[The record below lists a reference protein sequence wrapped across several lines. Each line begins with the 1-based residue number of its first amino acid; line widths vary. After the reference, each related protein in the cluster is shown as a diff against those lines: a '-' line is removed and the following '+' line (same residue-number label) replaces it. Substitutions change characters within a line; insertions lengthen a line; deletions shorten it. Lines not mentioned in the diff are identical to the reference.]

1 MNKRTKGILLLILS
15 AFFFACMNMFVKLS
29 GEELPVFQKVFF
41 RNAMAAIIAF
51 IVLLKN
57 KAPLKPS
64 VKGSLPF
71 LILRTLFGLMGVVC
85 NYYALETLVLSDASI
100 LNKMSPF
107 FAVLFS
113 FIFIKERPRLYQWL
127 ILGGALFG
135 ALFVIKPSFANAAF
149 VTPKLLGNIMAT
161 GFPSLLRQALNS
173 ITTVMLNTCCAVYGD
188 AAVAAMSI
196 VSRIIFFSFSI
207 ALGIGQGFQP
217 VSAFSYGA
225 KQYSRLRKGF
235 LFAVFACEGVIVIT
249 TAILILF
256 SNDLIALFRD
266 DPTVIE
272 IGTRALILQALA
284 TLVLPPCMVV
294 EMLFQSTGR
303 RLGASLLSLLRNGLF
318 FIPTLWIL
326 SNVRGLA
333 GIQEAQPLSLLLS
346 VPVFVIFAAVFF
358 RKLPEED
365 GTPV

>member
-1 MNKRTKGILLLILS
+1 MNHIVNKRTKGILLLILS

-57 KAPLKPS
+57 KAPMKPS

-135 ALFVIKPSFANAAF
+135 TLFVIKPSFANAAF
-149 VTPKLLGNIMAT
+149 IPALVGFLGGVSAGAAYGCVRKLGVMGENNPYIVFFFSTVSTLVVTPIMIAGYVPMTALQWVYLLSAGVSA
-161 GFPSLLRQALNS
+161 ALAQFS
-173 ITTVMLNTCCAVYGD
+173 ITAAYTCAPAKEISVYD
-188 AAVAAMSI
+188 FSQ
-196 VSRIIFFSFSI
+196 IIF
-207 ALGIGQGFQP
+207 
-217 VSAFSYGA
+217 
-225 KQYSRLRKGF
+225 
-235 LFAVFACEGVIVIT
+235 
-249 TAILILF
+249 
-256 SNDLIALFRD
+256 
-266 DPTVIE
+266 
-272 IGTRALILQALA
+272 
-284 TLVLPPCMVV
+284 
-294 EMLFQSTGR
+294 
-303 RLGASLLSLLRNGLF
+303 ASLMSLIVFSQAPDLYSIIGYAIIIGMAVLNF
-318 FIPTLWIL
+318 IL
-326 SNVRGLA
+326 SN
-333 GIQEAQPLSLLLS
+333 
-346 VPVFVIFAAVFF
+346 
-358 RKLPEED
+358 RK
-365 GTPV
+365 VHKNS

>member
-41 RNAMAAIIAF
+41 RNAMAAVIAF

-149 VTPKLLGNIMAT
+149 IPALVGFMGGVFAGAAYGCVRKLGVMGENNPYIVFFFSTVSTLIVTPIMIAGYVPMTLLQWVY
-161 GFPSLLRQALNS
+161 LLSAGVSAALAQFS
-173 ITTVMLNTCCAVYGD
+173 ITAAYTCAPAKEISVYD
-188 AAVAAMSI
+188 FSQ
-196 VSRIIFFSFSI
+196 IIF
-207 ALGIGQGFQP
+207 
-217 VSAFSYGA
+217 
-225 KQYSRLRKGF
+225 
-235 LFAVFACEGVIVIT
+235 
-249 TAILILF
+249 
-256 SNDLIALFRD
+256 
-266 DPTVIE
+266 
-272 IGTRALILQALA
+272 
-284 TLVLPPCMVV
+284 
-294 EMLFQSTGR
+294 
-303 RLGASLLSLLRNGLF
+303 ASLMSLIVFSQTPDLYSVIGYVIIIGMAVLN
-318 FIPTLWIL
+318 FIM
-326 SNVRGLA
+326 SN
-333 GIQEAQPLSLLLS
+333 
-346 VPVFVIFAAVFF
+346 
-358 RKLPEED
+358 RKAHKNS
-365 GTPV
+365 

>member
-57 KAPLKPS
+57 KAPMKPS

-85 NYYALETLVLSDASI
+85 NYCALETLVLSDASI

-135 ALFVIKPSFANAAF
+135 TLFVIKPSFANAAF
-149 VTPKLLGNIMAT
+149 IPALVGFLGGVSAGAAYGCVRKLGVMGENNPYIVFFFSTVSTLVVTPIMIAGYVPMTALQWVYLLSAGVSA
-161 GFPSLLRQALNS
+161 ALAQFS
-173 ITTVMLNTCCAVYGD
+173 ITAAYTCAPAKEISVYD
-188 AAVAAMSI
+188 FSQ
-196 VSRIIFFSFSI
+196 IIF
-207 ALGIGQGFQP
+207 
-217 VSAFSYGA
+217 
-225 KQYSRLRKGF
+225 
-235 LFAVFACEGVIVIT
+235 
-249 TAILILF
+249 
-256 SNDLIALFRD
+256 
-266 DPTVIE
+266 
-272 IGTRALILQALA
+272 
-284 TLVLPPCMVV
+284 
-294 EMLFQSTGR
+294 
-303 RLGASLLSLLRNGLF
+303 ASLMSLIVFSQAPDLYSIIGYAIIIGMAVLNF
-318 FIPTLWIL
+318 IL
-326 SNVRGLA
+326 SN
-333 GIQEAQPLSLLLS
+333 
-346 VPVFVIFAAVFF
+346 
-358 RKLPEED
+358 RK
-365 GTPV
+365 VHKNS

>member
-1 MNKRTKGILLLILS
+1 MNHFVNKRTKGILLLILS

-41 RNAMAAIIAF
+41 RNAMAAVIAF

-149 VTPKLLGNIMAT
+149 IPALVGFMGGVFAGAAYGCVRKLGVMGENNPYIVFFFSTVSTLIVTPVMIAGYVPMTLLQWVY
-161 GFPSLLRQALNS
+161 LLSAGVSAALAQFS
-173 ITTVMLNTCCAVYGD
+173 ITAAYTCAPAKEISVYD
-188 AAVAAMSI
+188 FSQ
-196 VSRIIFFSFSI
+196 IIF
-207 ALGIGQGFQP
+207 
-217 VSAFSYGA
+217 
-225 KQYSRLRKGF
+225 
-235 LFAVFACEGVIVIT
+235 
-249 TAILILF
+249 
-256 SNDLIALFRD
+256 
-266 DPTVIE
+266 
-272 IGTRALILQALA
+272 
-284 TLVLPPCMVV
+284 
-294 EMLFQSTGR
+294 
-303 RLGASLLSLLRNGLF
+303 ASLMSLIVFSQTPDLYSVIGYAIIIGMAVLN
-318 FIPTLWIL
+318 FIM
-326 SNVRGLA
+326 SNR
-333 GIQEAQPLSLLLS
+333 
-346 VPVFVIFAAVFF
+346 AAH
-358 RKLPEED
+358 KNS
-365 GTPV
+365 

>member
-1 MNKRTKGILLLILS
+1 MNHIVNKRTKGILLLILS

-41 RNAMAAIIAF
+41 RNAMAAVIAF

-149 VTPKLLGNIMAT
+149 IPALVGFMGGVFAGAAYGCVRKLGVMGENNPYIVFFFSTVSTLIVTPIMIAGYVPMTLLQWVY
-161 GFPSLLRQALNS
+161 LLSAGVSAALAQFS
-173 ITTVMLNTCCAVYGD
+173 ITAAYTCAPAKEISVYD
-188 AAVAAMSI
+188 FSQ
-196 VSRIIFFSFSI
+196 IIF
-207 ALGIGQGFQP
+207 
-217 VSAFSYGA
+217 
-225 KQYSRLRKGF
+225 
-235 LFAVFACEGVIVIT
+235 
-249 TAILILF
+249 
-256 SNDLIALFRD
+256 
-266 DPTVIE
+266 
-272 IGTRALILQALA
+272 
-284 TLVLPPCMVV
+284 
-294 EMLFQSTGR
+294 
-303 RLGASLLSLLRNGLF
+303 ASLMSLIVFSQTPDLYSVIGYAIIIGMAVLN
-318 FIPTLWIL
+318 FIM
-326 SNVRGLA
+326 SNHKA
-333 GIQEAQPLSLLLS
+333 HKNS
-346 VPVFVIFAAVFF
+346 
-358 RKLPEED
+358 
-365 GTPV
+365 

>member
-1 MNKRTKGILLLILS
+1 MNHIVNKRTKGILLLILS

-57 KAPLKPS
+57 KAPMKPS

-149 VTPKLLGNIMAT
+149 IPALAGFLGGVFAGAAYGCVRKLGVMGENNPYIVFFFSTVSTLVVTPIMIAGYVPMTALQWVYLLSAGVSA
-161 GFPSLLRQALNS
+161 ALAQFS
-173 ITTVMLNTCCAVYGD
+173 ITAAYTCAPAKEISVYD
-188 AAVAAMSI
+188 FSQ
-196 VSRIIFFSFSI
+196 IIF
-207 ALGIGQGFQP
+207 
-217 VSAFSYGA
+217 
-225 KQYSRLRKGF
+225 
-235 LFAVFACEGVIVIT
+235 
-249 TAILILF
+249 
-256 SNDLIALFRD
+256 
-266 DPTVIE
+266 
-272 IGTRALILQALA
+272 
-284 TLVLPPCMVV
+284 
-294 EMLFQSTGR
+294 
-303 RLGASLLSLLRNGLF
+303 ASLMSLIVFSQAPDLYSIIGYVIIIGMAVLNF
-318 FIPTLWIL
+318 IL
-326 SNVRGLA
+326 SN
-333 GIQEAQPLSLLLS
+333 
-346 VPVFVIFAAVFF
+346 
-358 RKLPEED
+358 RKAHKNS
-365 GTPV
+365 